1 MAIKQQD
8 LSTASGRK
16 MINKKNWKLTKLYFS
31 DRLHGDQLSMSS
43 LKVEETYLRY
53 LLIWAD
59 NVPFSKVP
67 SVIPTFPE
75 YMRTAR
81 LDNGDSP
88 LSATHIKKILSAARR
103 FLLWLYE
110 YNKEF
115 RSLKISWINKIKAKR
130 LTDTPQT
137 KEFVSLEEILIIA
150 KTPTENTME
159 RRTKASCI
167 LMFLSG
173 MRIGALVTLPLKAVD
188 IENRIILQ
196 YPSLGVHTKNRKP
209 AKTFLFPIPELLEA
223 LEPWDKEVRSLLSEE
238 GFWFA
243 PLSPETGEI
252 DKNNTLPNDTR
263 VALLRKNMKD
273 WFQKNGIPYH
283 SPHKFRHG
291 HVHYGQAHSKTQE
304 DYKAVSQNVMHST
317 TGITDQFYSN
327 LDDHQQ
333 KERIDSLFNRNTP
346 SPSDNDLFREFQ
358 EFQAWKR
365 LKSNDMS

>member
-1 MAIKQQD
+1 
-8 LSTASGRK
+8 
-16 MINKKNWKLTKLYFS
+16 MINKKNWKLTKFYLS
-31 DRLHGDQLSMSS
+31 DRFHIDQISESS

-59 NVPFSKVP
+59 NVPFAKAP
-67 SVIPTFPE
+67 SIIPTFPE

-81 LDNGDSP
+81 LDQGDSP
-88 LSATHIKKILSAARR
+88 LSATHIKKILATARR
-103 FLLWLYE
+103 FFLWLYE

-130 LTDTPQT
+130 LSDTPQT
-137 KEFVSLEEILIIA
+137 KEFVSLEEILRIA
-150 KTPTENTME
+150 NTPTENVME

-173 MRIGALVTLPLKAVD
+173 MRIGALVTLPIKAVD
-188 IENRIILQ
+188 IENRVILQ
-196 YPSLGVHTKNRKP
+196 YPSLGVHTKNHKS
-209 AKTFLFPIPELLEA
+209 AKTFLYPIPELLEA
-223 LEPWDKEVRSLLSEE
+223 IMPWDNEVRSLLSGE

-243 PLSPETGEI
+243 PLTPETGEI
-252 DKNNTLPNDTR
+252 DKKNTLPNDTR

-273 WFQKNGIPYH
+273 WFKKNGIAYH

-291 HVHYGQAHSKTQE
+291 HVHYGQSHSKTQE
-304 DYKAVSQNVMHST
+304 EYKAVSQNVMHST

-327 LDDHQQ
+327 LDDNQQ
-333 KERIDSLFNRNTP
+333 KERIDSLFIRNV
-346 SPSDNDLFREFQ
+346 SPPVENDLFREFQ

-365 LKSNDMS
+365 SKNNDMIE